1 MIVSE
6 LKKALHQMKDNDIVL
21 VYWWSMS
28 WDPEVIEGCSVLGEL
43 KDTKFTPFT
52 KNINALAIN
61 THLSYE
67 QLHWE

>member
-1 MIVSE
+1 MTVSE
-6 LKKALHQMKDNDIVL
+6 LRIALHQMKENDTVL
-21 VYWWSMS
+21 VYWYSMS
-28 WDPEVIEGCSVLGEL
+28 WDPEIIEWCPVLWEL
-43 KDTKFTPFT
+43 KDTKFTPFA